1 MSRAGGQES
10 CEPGAQWDNLLRL
23 CIPSSQS
30 PSNEPEPRGSP
41 LVVQQ
46 RTWAVLNPNVLPAG
60 SAPVV
65 QQRTGMVLSPLLCT
79 FVALATLGSIL
90 VLAVW
95 CFLYRKHSSRSR
107 ASVGGG
113 GDEEEG
119 QQEPLQKAEPPS
131 EGMSR
136 ADALPGAAE
145 AGPPCPHLQPD
156 PQAGLQWQEGG
167 MKRELARATWM
178 EGRGGLPRCSKVQE
192 HRIPLPATEL
202 GGTAL
207 VTTKTVKEGD

>member
-1 MSRAGGQES
+1 MKFSSMNARDLGMNFS
-10 CEPGAQWDNLLRL
+10 LFLLH
-23 CIPSSQS
+23 
-30 PSNEPEPRGSP
+30 SNVEAA
-41 LVVQQ
+41 LV
-46 RTWAVLNPNVLPAG
+46 T
-60 SAPVV
+60 
-65 QQRTGMVLSPLLCT
+65 
-79 FVALATLGSIL
+79 
-90 VLAVW
+90 
-95 CFLYRKHSSRSR
+95 
-107 ASVGGG
+107 VGGG

-156 PQAGLQWQEGG
+156 PQAGLQWQEGS

-178 EGRGGLPRCSKVQE
+178 EGGGGLPPCSKVQE

>member
-1 MSRAGGQES
+1 MKF
-10 CEPGAQWDNLLRL
+10 
-23 CIPSSQS
+23 SSMHARDLGMNFS
-30 PSNEPEPRGSP
+30 LFPLHSNVEAA
-41 LVVQQ
+41 LV
-46 RTWAVLNPNVLPAG
+46 T
-60 SAPVV
+60 
-65 QQRTGMVLSPLLCT
+65 
-79 FVALATLGSIL
+79 
-90 VLAVW
+90 
-95 CFLYRKHSSRSR
+95 
-107 ASVGGG
+107 VGGG

-131 EGMSR
+131 ALCSLLPSRGMSR

-156 PQAGLQWQEGG
+156 PQTGLQWQEGG

-178 EGRGGLPRCSKVQE
+178 EGGGGLSPCSKVQE

-207 VTTKTVKEGD
+207 VTTKTVKEGE

>member
-1 MSRAGGQES
+1 MKF
-10 CEPGAQWDNLLRL
+10 
-23 CIPSSQS
+23 SSMHVRDLGMNFS
-30 PSNEPEPRGSP
+30 LFPLHSNVE
-41 LVVQQ
+41 
-46 RTWAVLNPNVLPAG
+46 AVLI
-60 SAPVV
+60 
-65 QQRTGMVLSPLLCT
+65 T
-79 FVALATLGSIL
+79 
-90 VLAVW
+90 
-95 CFLYRKHSSRSR
+95 
-107 ASVGGG
+107 VGGG

-119 QQEPLQKAEPPS
+119 QQEPLQKAK
-131 EGMSR
+131 GMSR

-156 PQAGLQWQEGG
+156 PQTGLQWQEGS

-178 EGRGGLPRCSKVQE
+178 EGGGGLPPCSKMQE